1 MIRVALFAA
10 ALLAVLLPSAP
21 AKAEVGWYDIAPIV
35 ARGW

>member
-10 ALLAVLLPSAP
+10 ALLAVLAP
-21 AKAEVGWYDIAPIV
+21 AAPAAAEVGWYTTVPIV